1 MTSSLIKVSP
11 AELAAKSAEI
21 KAASQYMESRLQ
33 EINAD
38 FNALQAAW
46 EGVAG
51 EEYEARQAEWN
62 TAGDSLKML
71 LATIGGAVDSS
82 GATMAASETA
92 NRNRFA
98 G

>member
-1 MTSSLIKVSP
+1 MSSSLIKVSP
-11 AELAAKSAEI
+11 TELAMKSLAI
-21 KAASQYMESRLQ
+21 KAASEYMDGRLQ
-33 EINAD
+33 EINTD

-51 EEYEARQAEWN
+51 EEYEARQTEWN
-62 TAGDSLKML
+62 TAAADLKML
-71 LATIGGAVDSS
+71 LALIGGAVGTS
-82 GATMAASETA
+82 GETMAASETA